1 MFAKLHLLSQDQ
13 PEGGGGLRW
22 RAHPYLRMV
31 GAVPKGPAVFDW
43 NERQHADLEALWRDP
58 AAEGARE
65 RLAGDLAALCD
76 KLGWAPDPAMLG
88 DAEQHGD
95 EYLLTVSAVPPEL
108 YLLPWEVIRVGA
120 AGTYLSDYASA
131 QVRYAVPGLEPRD
144 ITGAPP
150 QPGVLFAWSAA
161 GGAVPHEE
169 QAAAIR
175 AATEAGGVT
184 FRELAEVDE
193 GGLQAALDAGPPSV
207 LHLLCH
213 GLPGPEGEPP
223 RLKWGASDSP
233 SEVTATHL
241 ARMLRNHGGTIRL
254 VVLSACGSGDGHG
267 DPLFMSSLAQ
277 ELHKKGIPNV
287 VASRYPLSVPGSRA
301 ITRALYDKMLREAWS
316 LERALRHTRE
326 ALLRVGDDG
335 ESHPGDAYGIQLY
348 AYDTERFVSD
358 NNVVAERPVLASY
371 PFGTPARPVPAKGP
385 PAAELTLRLDS
396 DPGLADEQLADKLRR
411 ASEDESLTVATR
423 SSAGQ
428 RAVALIVRTT
438 VDGAQRLLG
447 AWRSK
452 ILQAAV
458 GVIVGELIMA
468 KVASAGTLSAVAG
481 NVQGAAS
488 GAKAPTPQAASSNA
502 AAAPA
507 HAAASAGPATAAATG
522 KATLAIAGKAIT
534 AKLAIAAVVG
544 SAAVVGGGVAVYRAK
559 VGPPAPPPLVAKD
572 QEPPAPPPRPSPPG
586 SGAPSVA
593 PSPPSLP
600 ENGAPSKPNDRAI
613 AVATSPVRDASSPG
627 VVPPSP
633 GVAPPSPAAN
643 VSPPVAV
650 VPPPAGTAPPSP
662 SPGVATPP
670 PAAVTPSPAADASV
684 PVAMPAPSP
693 GSAPSPA
700 VVTGPARF
708 QVTPVLT
715 LQKGASA
722 IFYRSGNYGHGTPVG
737 FMVFPQDTARGPE
750 SLVPGTKP
758 GAAKLVLVTK
768 ARSTGKP
775 QELKLD
781 GIRSTHCGDVPMHVM
796 NASASCGGGKE
807 QSILIL
813 ILREPDNATVPADVY
828 TGSVRI
834 VAKEENGK
842 PLVADLFF
850 DYEITIQRGDA
861 GGQPDQSRPA
871 PPELGIDRERPSDGD
886 GPAPRKPAPDH

>member
-76 KLGWAPDPAMLG
+76 ELGWVPDPAMLA

-108 YLLPWEVIRVGA
+108 YLLPWEVIQVGA

-150 QPGVLFAWSAA
+150 QPGVLFAWSSA
-161 GGAVPHEE
+161 GGAVPHEA

-175 AATEAGGVT
+175 AAAEAGGVT

-193 GGLQAALDAGPPSV
+193 GSLQAALDAGPPSV

-213 GLPGPEGEPP
+213 GRPGPEGEPP
-223 RLKWGASDSP
+223 RLTWGASDIP
-233 SEVTATHL
+233 SEVTATRL
-241 ARMLRNHGGTIRL
+241 ARMLRHHNGTVRL

-287 VASRYPLSVPGSRA
+287 VASRYPLSVSGSCV
-301 ITRALYDKMLREAWS
+301 ITRALYDQLLREAWS

-326 ALLRVGDDG
+326 ALLRAGDDG
-335 ESHPGDAYGIQLY
+335 ERHPGDAYGIQLY

-371 PFGTPARPVPAKGP
+371 PFGTAARPVPAKGP
-385 PAAELTLRLDS
+385 PAAELTLQLES
-396 DPGLADEQLADKLRR
+396 DPGLSADQLVDKLRR
-411 ASEDESLTVATR
+411 ASEDVGLTIAR
-423 SSAGQ
+423 RAGAGE
-428 RAVALIVRTT
+428 RAVALVVRTT

-452 ILQAAV
+452 VLQVVV
-458 GVIVGELIMA
+458 GVIVGELIMS
-468 KVASAGTLSAVAG
+468 KVASAGAVSAAAG
-481 NVQGAAS
+481 NVHGASSA
-488 GAKAPTPQAASSNA
+488 AKATSQPAASSSA
-502 AAAPA
+502 ATAPA
-507 HAAASAGPATAAATG
+507 HAGASAGQATAAATG
-522 KATLAIAGKAIT
+522 KATLAIAGKVVT

-544 SAAVVGGGVAVYRAK
+544 SAAVVGGGVAVYRATS
-559 VGPPAPPPLVAKD
+559 GPPAPPPLVARH
-572 QEPPAPPPRPSPPG
+572 QEPPAPPPL
-586 SGAPSVA
+586 
-593 PSPPSLP
+593 SPPSGSGVLP
-600 ENGAPSKPNDRAI
+600 AVPIPPARPDMGAPAEPSARPI
-613 AVATSPVRDASSPG
+613 AVAAPPTGPAASPG
-627 VVPPSP
+627 RTPSP
-633 GVAPPSPAAN
+633 GGATRPADA
-643 VSPPVAV
+643 SLPVAA
-650 VPPPAGTAPPSP
+650 PA
-662 SPGVATPP
+662 
-670 PAAVTPSPAADASV
+670 PAADASL
-684 PVAMPAPSP
+684 PVTAPPPDAEPPAVQPAPPATAPAP
-693 GSAPSPA
+693 GA
-700 VVTGPARF
+700 VAEAARF
-708 QVTPVLT
+708 HVTPVLT
-715 LQKGASA
+715 LKKGASA
-722 IFYRSGNYGHGTPVG
+722 TFFRSGNYGHGVPVG
-737 FMVFPQDTARGPE
+737 FMVPPQDMAHGPD

-758 GAAKLVLVTK
+758 GAAKLVVVSK

-775 QELKLD
+775 QELTLD
-781 GIRSTHCGDVPMHVM
+781 GIRSTHCGEVPMNVM
-796 NASASCGGGKE
+796 NASASCGGGKD

-813 ILREPDNATVPADVY
+813 IIREADNATVPADVY

-834 VAKEENGK
+834 TAREENGK
-842 PLVADLFF
+842 PLVADLSFE
-850 DYEITIQRGDA
+850 YAITIQREDA
-861 GGQPDQSRPA
+861 GDRTGTSRP
-871 PPELGIDRERPSDGD
+871 PPQDPVIDRERPRDGE
-886 GPAPRKPAPDH
+886 GPVPRQPGPDR